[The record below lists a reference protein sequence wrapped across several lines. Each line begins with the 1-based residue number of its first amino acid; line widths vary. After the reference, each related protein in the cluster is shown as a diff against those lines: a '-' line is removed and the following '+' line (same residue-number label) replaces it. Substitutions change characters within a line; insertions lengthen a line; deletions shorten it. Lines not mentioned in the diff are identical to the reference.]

1 METYEPHYMRGL
13 LQNAN
18 RRAAMG
24 HPLQSFFANEPA
36 RFSNLVV
43 PMGLYCSN
51 AEPPY
56 QRECEHP
63 IDTVGDTEHD
73 ELLNKVVIVV
83 HNNNNN
89 KQRSKKRNSFTPL
102 RIENAQSVSS
112 SSLIT
117 APEGGVLNERRCKKK
132 HATKKRNSKK
142 RQ

>member
-1 METYEPHYMRGL
+1 METYEPHYIRGL
-13 LQNAN
+13 LQNTN
-18 RRAAMG
+18 NRAAMG

-56 QRECEHP
+56 QRECEQH

-83 HNNNNN
+83 HK
-89 KQRSKKRNSFTPL
+89 KQNPPIKP
-102 RIENAQSVSS
+102 
-112 SSLIT
+112 
-117 APEGGVLNERRCKKK
+117 K
-132 HATKKRNSKK
+132 HDTKKRNSKK
-142 RQ
+142 R

>member
-13 LQNAN
+13 LQNTTH
-18 RRAAMG
+18 RSAMG

-51 AEPPY
+51 VEQSPPMEFE
-56 QRECEHP
+56 QL

-83 HNNNNN
+83 HNTNN
-89 KQRSKKRNSFTPL
+89 KQRSKKRNS
-102 RIENAQSVSS
+102 
-112 SSLIT
+112 
-117 APEGGVLNERRCKKK
+117 CKKK
-132 HATKKRNSKK
+132 DATKKRK
-142 RQ
+142 